1 MIYKCFRDTERVEVW
16 KCQPPTNRPRE
27 EGARDDY
34 ASKTRDSEDLE
45 RDLRRG
51 ILPGW
56 LHRITD
62 DRLPP
67 TFGRYRQAS
76 SNLPK
81 TPFIQYISI
90 RGRQLYFYFGARS
103 WEQDDTHSRNW
114 CHRSLFIQLFFC
126 SATNERSERS
136 MGGHSNSCFCQ
147 NNETQEHISKNGNS
161 KNYMN
166 EVMSDYMHIQ
176 STEGAINEI
185 ELDILFGH
193 FGWFCN
199 IFLFC

>member
-1 MIYKCFRDTERVEVW
+1 
-16 KCQPPTNRPRE
+16 
-27 EGARDDY
+27 
-34 ASKTRDSEDLE
+34 
-45 RDLRRG
+45 
-51 ILPGW
+51 
-56 LHRITD
+56 
-62 DRLPP
+62 
-67 TFGRYRQAS
+67 
-76 SNLPK
+76 
-81 TPFIQYISI
+81 
-90 RGRQLYFYFGARS
+90 
-103 WEQDDTHSRNW
+103 
-114 CHRSLFIQLFFC
+114 
-126 SATNERSERS
+126 

-185 ELDILFGH
+185 ELDILFGN